1 MTWSNWFCIFVIIVT
16 VWALLKR
23 YESRLVLLAAGF
35 LMAIVC
41 GDPLE
46 AFHQFDKSMT
56 NGGLIILICSA
67 MGFAAVI
74 SITHCDDHLI
84 RLLIAPL
91 GKLGFFL
98 MPACMIVTC
107 ILFTAIPTLSG
118 LGAAIGPT

>member
-41 GDPLE
+41 GDALE

-56 NGGLIILICSA
+56 NGGLIISICSA

-91 GKLGFFL
+91 GKLGFF
-98 MPACMIVTC
+98 
-107 ILFTAIPTLSG
+107 
-118 LGAAIGPT
+118 